1 MAGEVLANVWVADD
15 QGEYWFEG
23 EPARLQATAEDGVVR
38 VGVMVDGRDQEVFG
52 AYMSP
57 ATAKE
62 LLVGLGAAIQS
73 LEE

>member
-1 MAGEVLANVWVADD
+1 MAEEVLADVWVADD
-15 QGEYWFEG
+15 EGEYWFEG

-38 VGVMVDGRDQEVFG
+38 IGAMTDGRDQEVFG
-52 AYMSP
+52 AYMTPS
-57 ATAKE
+57 TARE